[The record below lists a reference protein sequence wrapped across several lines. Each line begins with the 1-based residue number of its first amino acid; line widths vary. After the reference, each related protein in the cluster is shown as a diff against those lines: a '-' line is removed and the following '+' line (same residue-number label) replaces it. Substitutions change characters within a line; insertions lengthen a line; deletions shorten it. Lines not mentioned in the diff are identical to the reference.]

1 MSPGNGFNVK
11 HPYGTVRPERELID
25 EIMKLVKEDPG
36 ELLKLGRDDA
46 SARELERG
54 VYIFKMDM
62 VSSSTDLLPGMSLS
76 QLAKKCVTANFSD
89 IASKGGRPVLFMSSV
104 GLPRDLSDEDFLSIF
119 RGFEEAMRKY
129 GTHLVGGDLGE
140 SKEIVIS
147 GFALGRVEVRLV
159 GRGGAKPGDVLMT
172 TGCFGLT
179 WLGFKHLL
187 EGLEIPERLKEDVLR
202 AVYEPE
208 AKVEEGI
215 AISRYAS
222 STIDSSDGLYW
233 SLRELSRASGLGF
246 LVEDLPLDERVREYL
261 ECKEMD
267 VIEATFHGGE
277 EYEIVFT
284 VREDLV
290 REVTEELELLN
301 LEPLRIGRVIE
312 HEGIYLRVGDGT
324 LEVPEGGW
332 EHFREVS

>member
-1 MSPGNGFNVK
+1 M
-11 HPYGTVRPERELID
+11 RPERELVD
-25 EIMKLVKEDPG
+25 EIVKIITEDPE

-46 SARELERG
+46 SARELKRG

-62 VSSSTDLLPGMSLS
+62 VTSSTDLLPGMSLS

-89 IASKGGRPVLFMSSV
+89 IASKGGRPVLFMSSL
-104 GLPRDLSDEDFLSIF
+104 GLPRKLTDEDFLSIF
-119 RGFEEAMRKY
+119 RGLEEAMRRY
-129 GTHLVGGDLGE
+129 GTYLVGGDLSE

-147 GFALGRVEVRLV
+147 GFAFGKVEGKLV
-159 GRGGAKPGDVLMT
+159 GRNGAKPGDILMT
-172 TGCFGLT
+172 TGSFGLT

-187 EGLEIPERLKEDVLR
+187 EGLDVPDQLKEDVLR

-215 AISRYAS
+215 VISRYAT

-233 SLRELSRASGLGF
+233 SLKELSRASGHGF
-246 LVEDLPLDERVREYL
+246 LVEELPLDERVKEYL
-261 ECKEMD
+261 KLKD
-267 VIEATFHGGE
+267 ADIVEAAFHGGE

-284 VREDLV
+284 VREELI
-290 REVTEELELLN
+290 REVTEELEPLG

-312 HEGIYLRVGDGT
+312 REGVYLRIGNDI

-332 EHFREVS
+332 EHFRELS